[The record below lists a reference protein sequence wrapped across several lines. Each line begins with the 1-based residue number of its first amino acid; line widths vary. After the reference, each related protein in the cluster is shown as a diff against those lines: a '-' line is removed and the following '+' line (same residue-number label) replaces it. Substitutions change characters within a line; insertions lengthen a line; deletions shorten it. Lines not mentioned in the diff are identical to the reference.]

1 MGDPDDDPREEI
13 FARARPRRALRALA
27 RALRSGDSA
36 FAEASALYPP
46 DMSEWQAA
54 VYLLSGCE
62 EVWGEL
68 GGRVM
73 RERSIALVI
82 EELERPRRPWGSS
95 EDAVM
100 QSAGDFWDVERWPAK
115 FLYVFERFLFYRW
128 VAACHLRQRIP
139 PARTVT
145 DARS

>member
-1 MGDPDDDPREEI
+1 MIRTTIRARRSSP
-13 FARARPRRALRALA
+13 ARATAPSASGSGSSMR
-27 RALRSGDSA
+27 RSGDSA

-73 RERSIALVI
+73 RERSIAPVI
-82 EELERPRRPWGSS
+82 EELESPRRPWGSS

-115 FLYVFERFLFYRW
+115 LSSTCSNGSSSTAGSRR
-128 VAACHLRQRIP
+128 AICANASRPR
-139 PARTVT
+139 AR
-145 DARS
+145 